1 MASSE
6 EHYPFSLRIFWRQ
19 DKIEVK
25 EDKIEVKENKM
36 SRPTE
41 SQIDETRKGWR
52 IPLHALD
59 LL

>member
-25 EDKIEVKENKM
+25 EDKM